1 MASAEA
7 NYATEL
13 AAAEQRLNLLK
24 RKAFARAKARG
35 EDPTEESQRDALGGA
50 QNGTG
55 VAERSSTANGA
66 AEGAAPPSELQ
77 RLVAAYLLE
86 ASGSVP
92 MDSHK
97 IHREVRVAV

>member
-35 EDPTEESQRDALGGA
+35 VETPEASQRDPLGGA
-50 QNGTG
+50 QHGAGLT
-55 VAERSSTANGA
+55 ERNSSANGA
-66 AEGAAPPSELQ
+66 IDGNAAPSELQ
-77 RLVAAYLLE
+77 RLVAGYLLG
-86 ASGSVP
+86 ASGAVP

-97 IHREVRVAV
+97 IHREVL